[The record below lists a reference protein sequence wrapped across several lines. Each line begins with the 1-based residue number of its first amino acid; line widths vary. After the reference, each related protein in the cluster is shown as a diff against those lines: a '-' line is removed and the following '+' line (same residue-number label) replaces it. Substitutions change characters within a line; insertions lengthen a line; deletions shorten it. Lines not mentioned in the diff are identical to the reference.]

1 MVTRKKYYQ
10 GEDIIFDLSLTNDD
24 GATYLDLVNDFTDIV
39 LYFYINAKEHIIK
52 VSKLARDGYIQFTQ
66 PDLSDNT
73 KLRAVID
80 SSITKCM
87 PCGTV
92 MVEINVLVTSTE
104 VTDGELN
111 RIGKQEAFYIEQAV
125 IRRESNYESN
135 TGLY

>member
-10 GEDIIFDLSLTNDD
+10 GEDIIFDLQITNDD
-24 GATYLDLVNDFTDIV
+24 GITYLNLVDDFTDIV
-39 LYFYINAKEHIIK
+39 LYFYINAKDYVIK
-52 VSKLARDGYIQFTQ
+52 VSKLARTGYIQFTQ
-66 PDLSDNT
+66 PDLGDDT

-80 SSITKCM
+80 SSITKCL
-87 PCGTV
+87 PCGT
-92 MVEINVLVTSTE
+92 MTVEINVLVSSAE

-125 IRRESNYESN
+125 IRRESHYESN